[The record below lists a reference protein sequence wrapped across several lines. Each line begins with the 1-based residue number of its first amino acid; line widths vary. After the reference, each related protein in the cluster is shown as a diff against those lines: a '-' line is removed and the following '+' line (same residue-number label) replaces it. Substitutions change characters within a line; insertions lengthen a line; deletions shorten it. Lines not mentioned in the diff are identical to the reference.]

1 VTDGRFD
8 LVIFDCDG
16 VLIDSERII
25 NRAHTETLAACGY
38 EISEKDL
45 LARFCGMSDAAM
57 LGIIEREWGRALP
70 RFYRQRVAEL
80 IAQQYHLLLQPVA
93 GVHQA
98 LAALKIPVCVASS
111 GTPVQIRLGLEIAG
125 LIDCFAPNLFSA
137 TMVASGKPAPDIFLY
152 AAERMGADPEHC
164 LVIEDSLAGIDAAVA
179 ARMTAIGFC
188 GGSHC
193 GPQHAAGLRAK
204 GAVLVIDDM
213 RELATAI
220 AALG

>member
-1 VTDGRFD
+1 MTDSRFD

-25 NRAHTETLAACGY
+25 NRVHAETLAAYGY
-38 EISEKDL
+38 QINEEDL

-70 RFYRQRVAEL
+70 GFYCQRVEEL
-80 IAQQYHLLLQPVA
+80 IAQEYHLSLQPVA
-93 GVHQA
+93 GIHKA
-98 LAALKIPVCVASS
+98 LAALKLPVCVASS
-111 GTPVQIRLGLEIAG
+111 GMPGQIRLGLEIAG
-125 LIDCFAPNLFSA
+125 LFEYFAPNLFSA
-137 TMVASGKPAPDIFLY
+137 TMVARGKPAPDIFLY
-152 AAERMGADPEHC
+152 AAERMGADPERC
-164 LVIEDSLAGIDAAVA
+164 LVIEDSLAGIDAALA

-193 GPQHAAGLRAK
+193 GPQHAAALRAK
-204 GAVLVIDDM
+204 RAVSVIDDM
-213 RELATAI
+213 RVLAAAI